1 MELISQGSFYV
12 INNQI
17 SEALTI
23 SQDIL
28 SIKQK
33 LRDEFKIMDQNV
45 I

>member
-12 INNQI
+12 INNQF
-17 SEALTI
+17 SEALTV

-28 SIKQK
+28 SITQK
-33 LRDEFKIMDQNV
+33 LRDEFKIMGQNV